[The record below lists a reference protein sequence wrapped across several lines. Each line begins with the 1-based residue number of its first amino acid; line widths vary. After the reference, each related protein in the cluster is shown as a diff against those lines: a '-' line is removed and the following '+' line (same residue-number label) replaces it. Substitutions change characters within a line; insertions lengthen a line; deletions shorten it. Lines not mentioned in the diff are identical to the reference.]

1 MIRCESRFIEKIVED
16 VLNKVN
22 YTPLN
27 VAIHPIGIDARVEEM
42 KALLNLGK
50 IDVSFVGIYGM
61 GGIG

>member
-1 MIRCESRFIEKIVED
+1 LIRYESRFIEKIVQD

-22 YTPLN
+22 HTPLN
-27 VAIHPIGIDARVEEM
+27 VAMHPIGIDAPVEEM

-50 IDVSFVGIYGM
+50 SDVSFVGIYGM